1 MSKTNQLDQTLFKTP
16 FSREYWKMAAAE
28 LKNPRMLVF
37 AAIMI
42 ALRVAMKP
50 LSIPIAADLFINTAF
65 FVNAFGAMI
74 YGPVVA
80 MVSAAVTDTLG
91 CMLFPVGPYFF
102 PFILTEIAGSLI
114 FALFLYRA
122 ELTATRVL
130 LSRFCICFFVNIV
143 LNAPIMALFYQMVL
157 GKSYLWFQLPRV
169 IKNLALF
176 PIESVVL
183 MAFLRVTNPIARRAG
198 LSFSREERLHF
209 SRRLGALTACL
220 LVLGSG
226 LVTGYAIYN
235 YNTTSL
241 SSAWSG
247 EQRYSQNCLMNAAIL
262 NADQTLSGEDTVS
275 IVESAYSKVGQEDA
289 TYTVAV
295 YQVDAA
301 AFAANAQAAKA
312 EDPNADYTMDTLRG
326 YSKTPASKDT
336 SLVRMATATVVADK
350 KTGEIKSVSVEPF
363 QPEE

>member
-1 MSKTNQLDQTLFKTP
+1 MSKTTQIDQTLFKTP
-16 FSREYWKMAAAE
+16 FSRAYWTMAAAE

-50 LSIPIAADLFINTAF
+50 LSIPIAADLMINTAF

-80 MVSAAVTDTLG
+80 ILSAAVTDTLG
-91 CMLFPVGPYFF
+91 CLLFPVGTYFF
-102 PFILTEIAGSLI
+102 PFILTEIAGSLL

-143 LNAPIMALFYQMVL
+143 VTTPLMVLYYELVL
-157 GKSYLWFQLPRV
+157 GKSYLWFQLPRI

-198 LSFSREERLHF
+198 MSFSRDDRLHF
-209 SRRLGALTACL
+209 SRRIAALTACL
-220 LVLGSG
+220 LVAGSG

-241 SSAWSG
+241 S
-247 EQRYSQNCLMNAAIL
+247 
-262 NADQTLSGEDTVS
+262 
-275 IVESAYSKVGQEDA
+275 
-289 TYTVAV
+289 
-295 YQVDAA
+295 
-301 AFAANAQAAKA
+301 
-312 EDPNADYTMDTLRG
+312 ADYTMDTLRG
-326 YSKTPASKDT
+326 YSKTPAAKDT
-336 SLVRMATATVVADK
+336 ALVRTATATVVADK
-350 KTGEIKSVSVEPF
+350 KTGEVKTISVEPF